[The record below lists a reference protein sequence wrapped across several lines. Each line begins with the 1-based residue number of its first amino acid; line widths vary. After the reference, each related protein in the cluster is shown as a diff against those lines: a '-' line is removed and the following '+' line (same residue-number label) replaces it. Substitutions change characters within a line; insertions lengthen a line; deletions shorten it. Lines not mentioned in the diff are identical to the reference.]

1 VYVLRRLL
9 EAVPVLIAVTFI
21 VFVSVRLV
29 PGDPARTIA
38 GPEAGDATVEAIRK
52 DLGLDRPV
60 LAQYV
65 TFMARISTGDLGNSY
80 YYKTPVLQEVLRRFP
95 ATLYLAAAAIVIS
108 LVIGI
113 GIGTLSAVMRGSLAD
128 RGTLIF
134 AIAGVSM
141 PSFWLA
147 LILIIVFAVNLG
159 WLPAGGYGTWRH
171 LILPALTLGL
181 FGAGTIARFTR
192 SSILEVLQQDYV
204 RTARSKG
211 LRFRAVLRKHV
222 LRNALIPVITLL
234 GLQLGAFLSR
244 AVVTETVF
252 GWPGIA
258 RVTVTAVLDRD
269 FPLIQGTV
277 LWLALVFIVTNL
289 VVDVLYS
296 LIDPRIRY
304 A

>member
-1 VYVLRRLL
+1 MYVLRRLL

-65 TFMARISTGDLGNSY
+65 TFMARISTGDFGNSY

-108 LVIGI
+108 LVLGI

-192 SSILEVLQQDYV
+192 SSVLEVLQQDYV

-211 LRFRAVLRKHV
+211 LRFRVVLRKHV

-277 LWLALVFIVTNL
+277 LWLALMFIVTNL

>member
-1 VYVLRRLL
+1 MYAARRLL
-9 EAVPVLIAVTFI
+9 EAVPVILLVTFI

-38 GPEAGDATVEAIRK
+38 GLEADDATVEAVRQ
-52 DLGLDRPV
+52 DLGLDQP
-60 LAQYV
+60 LLSQYGV
-65 TFMARISTGDLGNSY
+65 FLGNIARGDFGRSY
-80 YYKTPVLQEVLRRFP
+80 YFGTPVIEEVLRRFP
-95 ATLYLAAAAIVIS
+95 ATLLLAVAGLAISI
-108 LVIGI
+108 LIGMT
-113 GIGTLSAVMRGSLAD
+113 IGTLSAVNRGSALD

-147 LILIIVFAVNLG
+147 LVLIIIFAVNLG
-159 WLPAGGYGTWRH
+159 WLPAGGYGSWEH
-171 LILPALTLGL
+171 LVLPAFTLGL
-181 FGAGTIARFTR
+181 FGAGTVARLTR
-192 SSILEVLQQDYV
+192 SSVLEVLQQDYV

-211 LRFRAVLRKHV
+211 VPERTIIVKHA
-222 LRNALIPVITLL
+222 LKNALIPVITVL

-258 RVTVTAVLDRD
+258 RLTVTAVLDRD
-269 FPLIQGTV
+269 FPLIQGAV
-277 LWLALVFIVTNL
+277 LWLALVFIAANL
-289 VVDVLYS
+289 LVDLFYS
-296 LIDPRIRY
+296 AIDPRIRY

>member
-1 VYVLRRLL
+1 MYVLRRLL

>member
-1 VYVLRRLL
+1 MYVLRRLF
-9 EAVPVLIAVTFI
+9 EAIPVILAVTFI
-21 VFVSVRLV
+21 VFVSVRLI

-38 GPEAGDATVEAIRK
+38 GLEASDATVEAIRE

-60 LAQYV
+60 LAQYL
-65 TFMARISTGDLGNSY
+65 TFMSQLVTGDLGTSY
-80 YYKTPVLQEVLRRFP
+80 YYDTPVTEEVLRRFP
-95 ATLYLAAAAIVIS
+95 ATLWLALAGLGLSI
-108 LVIGI
+108 LIGV
-113 GIGTLSAVMRGSLAD
+113 GIGTISAVMRGTWLD
-128 RGTLIF
+128 RGTLVF

-147 LILIIVFAVNLG
+147 LVLIIVFAVNLG

-171 LILPALTLGL
+171 MILPSLTLGL
-181 FGAGTIARFTR
+181 FGAGTIARLTR
-192 SSILEVLQQDYV
+192 SSVLEVLRQDYV

-211 LRFRAVLRKHV
+211 LPFRVVLGKHA
-222 LRNALIPVITLL
+222 LRNAMVPVVTLL

-258 RVTVTAVLDRD
+258 RLTVTAVLDRD
-269 FPLIQGTV
+269 FPLIQGSV
-277 LWLALVFIVTNL
+277 LWLALVFIATNL
-289 VVDVLYS
+289 VVDLVYAV
-296 LIDPRIRY
+296 IDPRIRY

>member
-1 VYVLRRLL
+1 VYVLRRLF
-9 EAVPVLIAVTFI
+9 EAVPVIIAVTFI
-21 VFVSVRLV
+21 VFVSVRLI

-38 GPEAGDATVEAIRK
+38 GLEASDATVEAVRE

-60 LAQYV
+60 LAQYL
-65 TFMARISTGDLGNSY
+65 TFMSALVAGDLGDSY
-80 YYKTPVLQEVLRRFP
+80 YYGTPVIEEVLRRFP
-95 ATLYLAAAAIVIS
+95 ATLWLAVAGLALSIVIG
-108 LVIGI
+108 VGV
-113 GIGTLSAVMRGSLAD
+113 GTISAVMRGTWLD
-128 RGTLIF
+128 RGTLVF

-147 LILIIVFAVNLG
+147 LVLIIVFAVNLG

-171 LILPALTLGL
+171 LVLPALTLGL
-181 FGAGTIARFTR
+181 FGAGTIARLTR
-192 SSILEVLQQDYV
+192 SSVLEVLRQDYV

-211 LRFRAVLRKHV
+211 LPFRSVLVKHA
-222 LRNALIPVITLL
+222 LRNAMVPVITLL

-258 RVTVTAVLDRD
+258 RLTVTAVLDRD
-269 FPLIQGTV
+269 FPLIQGSV
-277 LWLALVFIVTNL
+277 LWLALVFILTNL
-289 VVDVLYS
+289 LVDLVYAA
-296 LIDPRIRY
+296 IDPRIRY

>member
-1 VYVLRRLL
+1 VYVLRRLF
-9 EAVPVLIAVTFI
+9 EAVPVILAVTFI
-21 VFVSVRLV
+21 VFVSVRLI

-38 GPEAGDATVEAIRK
+38 GLEASDATVEAIRA

-60 LAQYV
+60 LAQYL
-65 TFMARISTGDLGNSY
+65 TFMSDLVTGDLGTSY
-80 YYKTPVLQEVLRRFP
+80 YYGTSVTDEVARRFP
-95 ATLYLAAAAIVIS
+95 ATLLLAAAGLALSI
-108 LVIGI
+108 LIGV
-113 GIGTLSAVMRGSLAD
+113 GIGTISAVKRGTWLD
-128 RGTLIF
+128 RGTLVF

-147 LILIIVFAVNLG
+147 LVLIIVFAVNLG

-171 LILPALTLGL
+171 LVLPSLTLGL
-181 FGAGTIARFTR
+181 FGAGTIARLTR
-192 SSILEVLQQDYV
+192 SSVLEVLRQDYV

-211 LRFRAVLRKHV
+211 LPFRIVLVKHA
-222 LRNALIPVITLL
+222 LRNAMVPVVTLL

-258 RVTVTAVLDRD
+258 RLTVTAVLDRD
-269 FPLIQGTV
+269 FPLIQGSV
-277 LWLALVFIVTNL
+277 LWLALVFIAANL
-289 VVDVLYS
+289 AVDLVYAA
-296 LIDPRIRY
+296 IDPRIRY

>member
-1 VYVLRRLL
+1 
-9 EAVPVLIAVTFI
+9 
-21 VFVSVRLV
+21 
-29 PGDPARTIA
+29 
-38 GPEAGDATVEAIRK
+38 
-52 DLGLDRPV
+52 
-60 LAQYV
+60 
-65 TFMARISTGDLGNSY
+65 
-80 YYKTPVLQEVLRRFP
+80 
-95 ATLYLAAAAIVIS
+95 
-108 LVIGI
+108 
-113 GIGTLSAVMRGSLAD
+113 
-128 RGTLIF
+128 
-134 AIAGVSM
+134 
-141 PSFWLA
+141 
-147 LILIIVFAVNLG
+147 VNLG